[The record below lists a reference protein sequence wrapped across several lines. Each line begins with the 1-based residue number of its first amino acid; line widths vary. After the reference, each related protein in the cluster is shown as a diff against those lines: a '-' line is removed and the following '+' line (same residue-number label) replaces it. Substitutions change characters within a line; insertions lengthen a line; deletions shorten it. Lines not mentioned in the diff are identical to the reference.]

1 MDNAIYYKAAYT
13 AAALVY
19 AAYAVSLWWRD
30 RALSRRAA
38 DLRRP
43 ANGGSPRAG

>member
-13 AAALVY
+13 AAALIY

-30 RALSRRAA
+30 RALTRRAA

-43 ANGGSPRAG
+43 ADGGSPRAG